1 MVQGI
6 AKKGRSK
13 SNISNKDN
21 SRLAWIW
28 RMIIF
33 ILVATTIFLV
43 IVDVFVYKKFVGKKW
58 SLPSHVYSRPLELY
72 QGLSLSRQL
81 LEWEL
86 KELGYKKVDAAKAP
100 GQFSVSEQ
108 SVEFFSRG
116 FEFWDEREPSK
127 LMIAIFSG
135 DKISGLKDSHGRVI
149 AITRLEPM
157 MIGGIYPSRKEDRQ
171 LVKLDKVPPTLAAA
185 LVAIEDQDF
194 YRHQGVSFRGI
205 TRAFLANMTE
215 GKIVQG
221 GSTITQ
227 QLVKNFYLNERRTLS
242 RKALEAIMA
251 VLLEIHFTKQ
261 EILETYINE
270 VYLGQSGDRA
280 IHGFEMAS
288 NHYFNQPVQE
298 LQLHQTALLAGLVK
312 GASFYNPWRHPKRA
326 LNRRNLVLDVMNLA
340 GVISRVDAT
349 TAKAKPLAIIS
360 PISGRS
366 HLKYPSYLTLVKRQ
380 LRQTYKQSDLQTAGL
395 RIFTNFDPQI
405 QRKVEDKIAKR
416 IENLESGYGIEI
428 GKLQS
433 ASVIARVGSGEVVAV
448 SGDRKPGF
456 DGFNRALDARRPVG
470 STIKPAV
477 YLAALE
483 NPESY
488 TLNSKIEDT
497 SISVSTENGDI
508 WQPRN
513 FGRKSHGLIPLY
525 EGLGYSY
532 NQATARLGMNVGL
545 PAVIDSIK
553 RLGYSRPLPRLPSLL
568 LGSIEM
574 SPIELAQ
581 MYHTIA
587 ANGFYSPLRAISS
600 VFTAENIPLKR
611 YHFEAEQRFD
621 NRVMHLISY
630 GLQVVLREGT
640 GKSAYQRL
648 PEELLLAGKTGTT
661 NDQRD
666 SWFAGFSGNYLSV
679 VWMGRDDNGKTP
691 LTGGSGALRLW
702 IDIMVELENRSLVF
716 QKPDG
721 VNYYWVSSNQNGCHK
736 PRYLPFIAGSEPD
749 KRESCASKNDT
760 GVLGWFSRNLDW

>member
-1 MVQGI
+1 MVQRI
-6 AKKGRSK
+6 TKKDRRK
-13 SNISNKDN
+13 SNKKNKDN
-21 SRLAWIW
+21 PRLAWIW
-28 RMIIF
+28 QIIIF
-33 ILVATTIFLV
+33 TFVATAIFLIV
-43 IVDVFVYKKFVGKKW
+43 VDVFVYKKFSGKKW

-72 QGLSLSRQL
+72 QGLSLSRKL

-86 KELGYKKVDAAKAP
+86 EGLGYKKVNAAKAP

-116 FEFWDEREPSK
+116 FEFWDKREAPK
-127 LMIAIFSG
+127 LMTAIFSEE
-135 DKISGLKDSHGRVI
+135 KISGLKDSHGGVI
-149 AITRLEPM
+149 TITRLEPM
-157 MIGGIYPSRKEDRQ
+157 IIGGIYPSRKEDRQ
-171 LVKLDKVPPTLAAA
+171 LVKLDKVPQALVAA
-185 LVAIEDQDF
+185 LVAIEDQNF
-194 YRHQGVSFRGI
+194 YQHQGVSFKGI
-205 TRAFLANMTE
+205 TRAFLANIKE

-227 QLVKNFYLNERRTLS
+227 QLVKNFYLNEKRTFS
-242 RKALEAIMA
+242 RKALETIMA

-288 NHYFNQPVQE
+288 SHYFNQPVKE

-326 LNRRNLVLDVMNLA
+326 LSRRNLVLDVMSLT
-340 GVISRVDAT
+340 GVISKVDAAI
-349 TAKAKPLAIIS
+349 AKTKPLTIVS
-360 PISGRS
+360 PVSDRGRV
-366 HLKYPSYLTLVKRQ
+366 KYPAYLTLVKRQ
-380 LRQTYKQSDLQTAGL
+380 LRQTYKQSDLQTTGL

-405 QRKVEDKIAKR
+405 QRKIEDRIAKR
-416 IENLESGYGIEI
+416 IENLESGYGIEA

-433 ASVIARVGSGEVVAV
+433 ASVIVRVGSGEVVAIA
-448 SGDRKPGF
+448 GDRKPGF
-456 DGFNRALDARRPVG
+456 DGFNRALDAIRPVG

-483 NPESY
+483 HPESY
-488 TLNSKIEDT
+488 TLNSKIEDS
-497 SISVSTENGDI
+497 SISVNTENGDI

-525 EGLGYSY
+525 KGLGYSY
-532 NQATARLGMNVGL
+532 NQATARLGMDIGL

-553 RLGYSRPLPRLPSLL
+553 RLGYLRPLRRHPSLL

-581 MYHTIA
+581 IYHTIA

-611 YHFEAEQRFD
+611 YPFEAEQRFD
-621 NRVMHLISY
+621 ARVMHLINY

-648 PEELLLAGKTGTT
+648 PEDLLLAGKTGTT

-679 VWMGRDDNGKTP
+679 VWVGRDDNGKTP

-702 IDIMVELENRSLVF
+702 IDIMTELENRSLIF

-721 VNYYWVSSNQNGCHK
+721 VNYYWVSSSQNGCHE
-736 PRYLPFIAGSEPD
+736 PRYLPFIVGSEPD

-760 GVLGWFSRNLDW
+760 GILDWFSRNFDW